1 MSRKLSLTCA
11 ALIVATLFLTYL
23 IYKDPLHYFPPPF
36 SDFVQHPA
44 IFCSIFGWMC
54 HHTPAVFFLLHD
66 ILNLLSLGTL
76 VLAPPCCV
84 FHATSPRIYRRFDT
98 CDMVFASTLT
108 LFQVHRQTH
117 TGQTRTNILTHI

>member
-1 MSRKLSLTCA
+1 MSRKLFLTCA

-44 IFCSIFGWMC
+44 IFVLSLAECVI
-54 HHTPAVFFLLHD
+54 TPQLCFFLLHD